1 MRAKIPR
8 DQRALARHARGQGW
22 QLDLRGSG
30 HVAWRS
36 PSGAVLITSA
46 TPSDWRV
53 LRKLRAALRR
63 HGLALD

>member
-1 MRAKIPR
+1 
-8 DQRALARHARGQGW
+8 L
-22 QLDLRGSG
+22 
-30 HVAWRS
+30 V
-36 PSGAVLITSA
+36 ITSA